1 MRRRMLVTMTC
12 VALLGSALALSG
24 LVGCGKSKEASTGST
39 GSQATGDT
47 TGTAPPAGGTETA
60 GTTGPGNPTHGKE
73 LFDKNCQTCHGANG
87 MGDGPLGAS
96 LNPKPRNFHDT
107 AYMNARPDDSLF
119 TSVKFGKSQMPA
131 WGAAGLSD
139 QDIRDAIAYVRTF
152 GKK

>member
-12 VALLGSALALSG
+12 VALLSSALALSG
-24 LVGCGKSKEASTGST
+24 LVGCGGKKEASST
-39 GSQATGDT
+39 GSAGTET
-47 TGTAPPAGGTETA
+47 TAGTPPAGGTETA
-60 GTTGPGNPTHGKE
+60 AATGPGNATHGKE

-107 AYMNARPDDSLF
+107 AYMDSRPDDSLF